1 MNPPAVHPPNRPKA
15 DLSDTHSL
23 SVALEPVL
31 REVCGG
37 RLGEIEWFHSTWQHS
52 GAATGFAKYRLN
64 DHATIDVMVKMPVG
78 PAELRWTSTLGAADH
93 SSWDGGDA
101 IHKPT
106 PRVVASGAELGGYD
120 LGWLVV
126 ERLNGQLLSTKMD
139 ADTVLDLL
147 RVAADFHEAAGR
159 ARPVI
164 DEAPKPTPWEEH
176 IARAREATK
185 AGGISE
191 SQHWNEAVKRVQ
203 RALPQLVAR
212 WNGRVLNTWCHGDL
226 HPGNAMH
233 RRAAANGDVAGVGGG
248 SGRTGDGPA
257 AGRHGCVLVD
267 MALVHPGHW
276 VEDALYLERQYWGHA
291 ELLHGVKPVSALA
304 KIRRDRGLPTD
315 DQYAEVAMVRRVL
328 MAACAPA
335 FVEREGNPKYL
346 HAALE
351 LINQT
356 LPQVIR

>member
-1 MNPPAVHPPNRPKA
+1 MNPPAVHPPNRPKP

-31 REVCGG
+31 RAVCGG

-52 GAATGFAKYRLN
+52 GAATGFARYRLN
-64 DHATIDVMVKMPVG
+64 DRETIDVMVKLPVG
-78 PAELRWTSTLGAADH
+78 PAELRWTAALGAADPGA
-93 SSWDGGDA
+93 WDGPEA
-101 IHKPT
+101 CRKPT
-106 PRVVASGAELGGYD
+106 PRVVASGVELGGYD

-126 ERLNGQLLSTKMD
+126 ERLNGQLLSTKLD
-139 ADTVLDLL
+139 AEAVLDLL
-147 RVAADFHEAAGR
+147 RVASDFHVEAGKV
-159 ARPVI
+159 RPVI
-164 DEAPKPTPWEEH
+164 DEKPRPTPWEEH
-176 IARAREATK
+176 LARAREATK
-185 AGGISE
+185 AGGIAE

-203 RALPQLVAR
+203 KHLPALVGR
-212 WNGRVLNTWCHGDL
+212 WAGRSLNTWCHGDL

-233 RRAAANGDVAGVGGG
+233 RRVEG
-248 SGRTGDGPA
+248 GPA
-257 AGRHGCVLVD
+257 DGRHGCVLVD
-267 MALVHPGHW
+267 LALVHPGHW

-304 KIRRDRGLPTD
+304 KIRRERGLPTD
-315 DQYAEVAMVRRVL
+315 DHYAELAMVRRVL

-351 LINQT
+351 LIDQT

>member
-1 MNPPAVHPPNRPKA
+1 MNRPAGHPPHGRTP

-31 REVCGG
+31 RGACGG
-37 RLGEIEWFHSTWQHS
+37 RLSEIEWFHSTWQHS
-52 GAATGFAKYRLN
+52 GAATGFARYTLN
-64 DHATIDVMVKMPVG
+64 DRATIDVMVKMPVG
-78 PAELRWTSTLGAADH
+78 PAELRWTASLGAADH
-93 SSWDGGDA
+93 ETWDGPEA
-101 IHKPT
+101 ICKPT
-106 PRVVASGAELGGYD
+106 PRVVASGSELAGYD

-126 ERLNGQLLSTKMD
+126 ERLRGQLLSTKMD
-139 ADTVLDLL
+139 AEAVMDLL
-147 RVAADFHEAAGR
+147 RVAADFHQEAAA
-159 ARPVI
+159 ARPQI
-164 DEAPKPTPWEEH
+164 DEKPRATPWEEH
-176 IARAREATK
+176 LARAREATR
-185 AGGISE
+185 AGGIAE
-191 SQHWNEAVKRVQ
+191 SQHWNEAVKKVQ
-203 RALPQLVAR
+203 KHLPALAAR
-212 WNGRVLNTWCHGDL
+212 WSARALNTWCHGDL

-233 RRAAANGDVAGVGGG
+233 REVAGGA
-248 SGRTGDGPA
+248 GPA

-267 MALVHPGHW
+267 LALVHPGHW

-291 ELLHGVKPVSALA
+291 ELLHGVKPVSAMA

-315 DQYAEVAMVRRVL
+315 DHYAELAMTRRVL

-351 LINQT
+351 LLHQT